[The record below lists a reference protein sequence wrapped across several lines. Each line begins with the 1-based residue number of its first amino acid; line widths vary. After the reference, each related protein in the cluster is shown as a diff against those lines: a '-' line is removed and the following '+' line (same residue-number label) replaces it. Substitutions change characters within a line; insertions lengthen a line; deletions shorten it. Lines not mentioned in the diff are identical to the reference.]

1 MEWFVPSIAA
11 TLAATVVLALVYAFL
26 YLYERKPALGLW
38 TLAWISCSFRYLV
51 ELGWYDRRAGAAY
64 ALGMQEFSLLM
75 GLFLIWG
82 CFAWKRRR
90 LPAVWWIA
98 AIACAGWGIVGFAFD
113 WNRRWTSLPIFLFTG
128 VALLMTGLSFW
139 KRNDLGRSGRRIL
152 AIAFFL
158 WALHKFDYP
167 FLRAVDD
174 FVPWGYLPSLV
185 FSMVVAIGLLAV
197 YLERERRFLLDSRA
211 RMQGLLDS
219 TQETLILIDR
229 EGRVLACNETVARR
243 LGMSAADLLDRN
255 LYKILPE
262 PISSA
267 RRKKAE
273 SVFLTG
279 RAIEFEDE
287 RAGYQYWNYMSP
299 ALNPDGT
306 IRAVAIFAEDIT
318 QRRHTEMERNRLFT
332 YSMDLLC
339 IGGFDGYLRELNPA
353 WTRTLGWSE
362 TELKSRPWL
371 DFVHPDDQAACVE
384 ADKRLTAGQAVLDF
398 ENRFQCKDGSWRW
411 LSWNTIPLVD
421 QGQVFAVARDIS
433 ERKQAD
439 AKLRESEEKFSK
451 MFRLN
456 PEAMSISRLS
466 DGMYL
471 EVNDAFVQLSGYS
484 RQEVIGHASTEIGI
498 WVDPQDRNN
507 MIKLLREQGRIHQ
520 FETKFYRKDR
530 SVITAFF
537 SAAPIEIRGEQY
549 LLSIVMDIT
558 EQRKLK
564 AERDR
569 LFNYSIDPVCVAGF
583 DGYFKQ
589 VNPAWTRSLGW
600 SAEELVSRPWI
611 EFVHPEDRPA
621 TEQAG
626 KELTEGKSVTTF
638 ENRYRCK
645 DGSWRWLS
653 WNSLPLPQEHLIFAA
668 VRDVTDQKTAE
679 QSIRQR
685 QAMLNSIYRAAPV
698 GIGLVRSRVFD
709 QVNDRI
715 CEMTGYGREELIGQ
729 SSRILYPTQEDFDFV
744 GTEKYDQIRRQ
755 GWGAVETRWRRK
767 DGTILDILLSSA
779 PLDIRDLS
787 VGAVFTAMDITQR
800 KRSEKAL
807 KESEERFRRIVQSSP
822 MGIHLYEVNA
832 DGQLILIDANAAAD
846 RFTGTRN
853 ADVLGL
859 PAEKAFPGLAG
870 TDIPTRY
877 KQVALGLI
885 PAFEMNDLEY
895 NNSNIRGFFDVHAFQ
910 SGPGRMV
917 AMFLEVTDR
926 IQAKKDEQLNAQRTL
941 ALLHLNQMTEAS
953 LRELTDFALEEAV
966 RLAQS
971 RVGYLAFLNEEETVL
986 SMYSWSRTAM
996 AECSVADKPIHYP
1009 VEMTGLWGEAVRQ
1022 RRAIITNDY
1031 PAPNPLKKGY
1041 PKGHVPIHR
1050 HMNVP
1055 VFAGDRIV
1063 LVAGVGNK
1071 ELPYNETDVQ
1081 QLTLL
1086 MEGMWRLIE
1095 RNRVERRLSTLMSNL
1110 PGIAYRCLNNRDW
1123 TMEFISEGCMALT
1136 GYPPSDL
1143 VGNAELSYNDIIVPE
1158 DRDMVWE
1165 TVQKALSEKRP
1176 YQITYRIRAADG
1188 AVKWVW
1194 EQGRGIYDDAGKLEA
1209 LEGFVS
1215 DMTARILAEEQ
1226 REDLLKALQVK
1237 TEELESIIY
1246 VSSHDLRSPLVNIQG
1261 FSGELEESCRQVQKL
1276 LAGNTVAESAEQR
1289 LIELVSQDIPAAL
1302 EYITTSVSK
1311 LDALQKGLLKICR
1324 IGRESLD
1331 IRKVV
1336 MNDLIDG
1343 VLKSTH
1349 FQSTQCGA
1357 KITVESLPDCLA
1369 DAAQLTQ
1376 VFMNLID
1383 NAIKYRSPD
1392 RSLVIRIYGR
1402 VEDVRSV
1409 YSVADNGIGIAPE
1422 HQKKVFEMFHQLDP
1436 VNGPGGEGLGLTIV
1450 KRILGRMDGQIRL
1463 ESALGVGSVFS
1474 VVLPKA

>member
-1 MEWFVPSIAA
+1 MEWFIPSIA
-11 TLAATVVLALVYAFL
+11 TSLAATVVLVLVYAFL
-26 YLYERKPALGLW
+26 YLFERKPALGLW
-38 TLAWISCSFRYLV
+38 TLAWICFSFRYLV
-51 ELGWYDRRAGAAY
+51 ELGWQDRRAGAAY
-64 ALGMQEFSLLM
+64 ALGTQEFSLLT
-75 GLFLIWG
+75 GLFLVWG
-82 CFAWKRRR
+82 CFAWRQQR
-90 LPAVWWIA
+90 LPAVWWIV
-98 AIACAGWGIVGFAFD
+98 AIVCAGWGVAGFAFD
-113 WNRRWTSLPIFLFTG
+113 WSQRWTSLPIFLFIG
-128 VALLMTGLSFW
+128 IAFVMTGLSFW
-139 KRNDLGRSGRRIL
+139 TRNDLDRFGRRAL
-152 AIAFFL
+152 AIAFIL
-158 WALHKFDYP
+158 WAFHKFDYP
-167 FLRAVDD
+167 FLRAVDH

-185 FSMVVAIGLLAV
+185 FPIVVAIGLLAV
-197 YLERERRFLLDSRA
+197 YLERERRLLLDSRSC
-211 RMQGLLDS
+211 MQGLLDS
-219 TQETLILIDR
+219 TQETLILVDR
-229 EGRVLACNETVARR
+229 EGQVLACNETVARR
-243 LGMSAADLLDRN
+243 LGMSAAELLGRN
-255 LYKILPE
+255 LYKILAE
-262 PISSA
+262 PIATS
-267 RRKKAE
+267 RRKKIE

-287 RAGYQYWNYMSP
+287 RAGRQYWNYMSP

-306 IRAVAIFAEDIT
+306 TRAVSVFAEDIT

-371 DFVHPDDQAACVE
+371 DFIHPDDQAACVE
-384 ADKRLTAGQAVLDF
+384 ADTRLTAGQAVLDF

-411 LSWNTIPLVD
+411 LSWNMIPLVD
-421 QGQVFAVARDIS
+421 QRQVLAIARDIT

-466 DGMYL
+466 DGAYL

-484 RQEVIGHASTEIGI
+484 RQEVIGRASTEIGI
-498 WVDPQDRNN
+498 WVDPQDRADMVKN
-507 MIKLLREQGRIHQ
+507 LREQGRIHQ

-530 SVITAFF
+530 SIITAIF
-537 SAAPIEIRGEQY
+537 SAAPIEMRGEQY

-569 LFNYSIDPVCVAGF
+569 LFNTSIDPMCVAGF

-589 VNPAWTRSLGW
+589 LNPAWNRALGW
-600 SAEELVSRPWI
+600 SPEELMARPWI
-611 EFVHPEDRPA
+611 EFVHPDDRSA

-626 KELTEGKSVTTF
+626 KELTEGKSITTF

-645 DGSWRWLS
+645 DGSYRWLS
-653 WNSLPLPQEHLIFAA
+653 WNSSPLPQEHLIFAV
-668 VRDVTDQKTAE
+668 VRDVTDQKAAE
-679 QSIRQR
+679 QSLRQR

-715 CEMTGYGREELIGQ
+715 CEMTGYSREELIGQ
-729 SSRILYPTQEDFDFV
+729 SSRMLYPTQEDFDFV

-779 PLDIRDLS
+779 PLDLRDLS

-800 KRSEKAL
+800 KQSEKAL
-807 KESEERFRRIVQSSP
+807 KESEERFRKIVQSSP

-832 DGQLILIDANAAAD
+832 DGELILIDANAAAD
-846 RFTGTRN
+846 RFTGTHT
-853 ADVLGL
+853 ADLLGL

-870 TDIPTRY
+870 TDIPARY
-877 KQVALGLI
+877 KQVALGQI

-895 NNSNIRGFFDVHAFQ
+895 HDSNIEGFFDVHAFQ
-910 SGPGRMV
+910 SSPGRMV
-917 AMFLEVTDR
+917 AMFLEVTER
-926 IQAKKDEQLNAQRTL
+926 KRAEQVI
-941 ALLHLNQMTEAS
+941 
-953 LRELTDFALEEAV
+953 RES
-966 RLAQS
+966 Q
-971 RVGYLAFLNEEETVL
+971 
-986 SMYSWSRTAM
+986 
-996 AECSVADKPIHYP
+996 
-1009 VEMTGLWGEAVRQ
+1009 
-1022 RRAIITNDY
+1022 
-1031 PAPNPLKKGY
+1031 
-1041 PKGHVPIHR
+1041 
-1050 HMNVP
+1050 
-1055 VFAGDRIV
+1055 
-1063 LVAGVGNK
+1063 
-1071 ELPYNETDVQ
+1071 
-1081 QLTLL
+1081 
-1086 MEGMWRLIE
+1086 
-1095 RNRVERRLSTLMSNL
+1095 RRLSTLMSNL
-1110 PGIAYRCLNNRDW
+1110 PGIAYRCSNNRDW
-1123 TMEFISEGCMALT
+1123 TMDFISEGCMALT
-1136 GYPPSDL
+1136 GYPSSDL
-1143 VGNAELSYNDIIVPE
+1143 IGNAKLSYNDIIVPE
-1158 DRDMVWE
+1158 DREMVWE
-1165 TVQKALSEKRP
+1165 TVQKALSGKRP

-1188 AVKWVW
+1188 TVKWVW
-1194 EQGRGIYDDAGKLEA
+1194 EQGRGIYDDTGKLEA
-1209 LEGFVS
+1209 LEGFVA
-1215 DMTARILAEEQ
+1215 DMTARVLAEQQ
-1226 REDLLKALQVK
+1226 REGLLKALQVK

-1261 FSGELEESCRQVQKL
+1261 FSGELEESCRQIQKL

-1289 LIELVSQDIPAAL
+1289 LIELVSQDIPSAL

-1311 LDALQKGLLKICR
+1311 LDSLQKGLLKICR

-1349 FQSTQCGA
+1349 YQSTQCGA
-1357 KITVESLPDCLA
+1357 RIAVESLPDCLA
-1369 DAAQLTQ
+1369 DAVQLTQ

-1402 VEDVRSV
+1402 VEDARSV
-1409 YSVADNGIGIAPE
+1409 YSVADNGIGIASE

-1474 VVLPKA
+1474 VILPKA